1 MLKTIKTELATQ
13 FYESNKG
20 LHSENYYR
28 GILLPLMLDGD
39 WRSVEDLI
47 ALKIPDGRNITFRE
61 DIWDVS
67 WFTQPAKRNIYFTLG
82 GKKLE
87 RNITNELKAVF
98 LALCYTGSSEYDVE
112 YLGKALNRLKKIAD
126 KMLSI
131 GLNSFSQLTMDNLRS
146 LAQRYPE
153 LFSNSKNIS
162 ALNTLLNNYDALPFK
177 LFFSRLTAKRLGIT
191 YTEQLQQH
199 LVIPPRIY
207 TELMKQLPSDIKK
220 ILPYLTQLESE
231 VKRMIEIE
239 QKFKLYRISRLREG
253 KLKPHAFFGLDGYI
267 KVMQGF
273 ENEGVKLVD
282 CFETDKQSPDLWM
295 TVFNSI
301 EPIMKSSLVSYAK
314 NKLWSYDPFVVG
326 DITYKSIADFKA
338 FLMELDTKCKT
349 LCLLLSGMRTDELH
363 SMHPDYGAQ
372 SYEYNGQTIHV
383 FCTRQSKI
391 TRGTQTK
398 EDMFVTT
405 QTGHDAFR
413 VLTTIHR
420 PLLKMVKNPT
430 GYFASLNETTYPKT
444 VFKQSWRVLLSC
456 QLNLWI
462 DKNLSAVLTSED
474 IGFIRATTPS
484 NTSQEKTGR
493 YKFKCHQTRRSF
505 AFYMIG
511 FELMAFPQL
520 KQQLSHLSSAMTR
533 HYANNA
539 TYWGALRHEIQS
551 ESVRQKSTLLAQVY
565 QRIANQERIAGGKA
579 KALHKI
585 AGGSNFFERSDNNRM
600 LEATYWAE
608 LIKNGKQHIHAIAP
622 GMYCTNSQCD
632 MRINVTLEE
641 CVHCEFDIIM
651 DGMYAEGKRVNAT
664 RNLALLEEQGEL
676 TYDIA
681 IQLAMQIKSCEAI
694 LRDLGIAY
702 EPVTLPKIVTD
713 IFVESVSVHS

>member
-1 MLKTIKTELATQ
+1 MLKTKNAELATQ

-39 WRSVEDLI
+39 WRSVEDLV
-47 ALKIPDGRNITFRE
+47 ALKIPDGRVITFGD

-67 WFTQPAKRNIYFTLG
+67 WFTKPAKTNLYFTLD

-87 RNITNELKAVF
+87 RNITNELKSVV
-98 LALCYTGSSEYDVE
+98 LALSYTGSSEYDIF
-112 YLGKALNRLKKIAD
+112 YIAKILINLKKIAE

-131 GLNSFSQLTMDNLRS
+131 GLNSFSQLTMDNLRE

-153 LFSNSKNIS
+153 IFSDSKIVS
-162 ALNTLLNNYDALPFK
+162 ALNVLLNYYDALPFELYFSK
-177 LFFSRLTAKRLGIT
+177 LKEKRLGIT
-191 YTEQLQQH
+191 FTEQQQN

-207 TELMKQLPSDIKK
+207 TELMKQLPPDIKK

-239 QKFKLYRISRLREG
+239 QKFMLFKISRLREG
-253 KLKPHAFFGLDGYI
+253 KSTPRATFSRDYDI
-267 KVMQGF
+267 KVKQAF
-273 ENEGVKLVD
+273 KERGVALVD
-282 CFETDKQSPDLWM
+282 YFETDKQTPDLWM
-295 TVFNSI
+295 TVYNSI
-301 EPIMKSSLVSYAK
+301 EPVMDLAMSSYSKVKKWAYG
-314 NKLWSYDPFVVG
+314 PFVVG
-326 DITYKSIADFKA
+326 DITCKSIADFKA

-405 QTGHDAFR
+405 QVGHDAFR

-420 PLLKMVKNPT
+420 PLLKMVKNPS
-430 GYFASLNETTYPKT
+430 GYFVSLKETSYPKT
-444 VFKQSWRVLLSC
+444 VAKLSWRSTLAVY
-456 QLNLWI
+456 LNQWI
-462 DKNLSAVLTSED
+462 DNNLSAALTIED
-474 IGFIRATTPS
+474 ISFIRATTPS
-484 NTSQEKTGR
+484 NTSQEKSGR
-493 YKFKCHQTRRSF
+493 YKFNCHQTRRSF

-511 FELMAFPQL
+511 LELMAFPQL

-539 TYWGALRHEIQS
+539 TYWGALRLEIQS

-565 QRIANQERIAGGKA
+565 QRLANRERVAGGKA

-585 AGGSNFFERSDNNRM
+585 AGSSNFFERSDNNRM

-641 CVHCEFDIIM
+641 CVDCEFDIIM

-664 RNLALLEEQGEL
+664 RNLALLDEQGEL

-681 IQLAMQIKSCEAI
+681 VQLAMQIKSCEAI

-702 EPVTLPKIVTD
+702 EPVPLPKIVTD
-713 IFVESVSVHS
+713 IFVESVSVNS

>member
-1 MLKTIKTELATQ
+1 MLKTKKTELATQ

-20 LHSENYYR
+20 LHSVENYYR

-39 WRSVEDLI
+39 WRRVENLT
-47 ALKIPDGRNITFRE
+47 ALKIPDGRIITFRE
-61 DIWDVS
+61 DIWDIS
-67 WFTQPAKRNIYFTLG
+67 WFTQPENIKLLFTLD

-87 RNITNELKAVF
+87 RNITNELKAVV
-98 LALCYTGSSEYDVE
+98 LALCYTGSSEYDFV
-112 YLGKALNRLKKIAD
+112 YLSQVLNRLKNIAE

-131 GLNSFSQLTMDNLRS
+131 GLNSFSQLTMDNLRA

-153 LFSNSKNIS
+153 LLSNPNNVG
-162 ALNTLLNNYDALPFK
+162 ALNILLHNYDGLPFK
-177 LFFSRLTAKRLGIT
+177 LYFSKLTQKRLGIT
-191 YTEQLQQH
+191 YTEQQQH

-239 QKFKLYRISRLREG
+239 QKFKLYKISRLREG
-253 KLKPHAFFGLDGYI
+253 KVKPHVLFGRDNVI
-267 KVMQGF
+267 KVIQEF
-273 ENEGVKLVD
+273 ENQGVKLVD
-282 CFETDKQSPDLWM
+282 YFETDKQSPDLWM

-301 EPIMKSSLVSYAK
+301 RPDMKSSLTAYARSEV
-314 NKLWSYDPFVVG
+314 WSYDAFVVG
-326 DITYKSIADFKA
+326 DITCKSIADFKV

-420 PLLKMVKNPT
+420 PLLKMVENPT
-430 GYFASLNETTYPKT
+430 GYFVSLKETTYPKT
-444 VFKQSWRVLLSC
+444 LTKASWRILLSS

-493 YKFKCHQTRRSF
+493 YKFNCHQTRRSF

-539 TYWGALRHEIQS
+539 TYWGALRLEIQS

-641 CVHCEFDIIM
+641 CVDCEFDIIM